1 MILWRG
7 RWVLG
12 RLRQIPGALVSGTV
26 WNEVRRKAFLY
37 VGFIATG
44 VALTIPGALLPLLL
58 VRWSM
63 NDARGGLLLFSF
75 YAVGSFGSYYARGRM
90 NWSVARG
97 AVLTVL
103 GAICLGWA
111 GRWTAY
117 GAIAIYGL
125 GLSLTMTSIS
135 LLLSQRFPEQ
145 RRLELTRLNLVW
157 AIGAALGPWVA
168 LRSTRGA
175 ATTHAAAVL
184 HAQHVLIGVAIFFAA
199 AAVWSVVI
207 EASPLA
213 SMTERAGAASK
224 RHESQ
229 GTRVPWTLLVLIFGA
244 TGVDAA
250 AGGWLT
256 SYAQRAGDSLG
267 ITIGAATF
275 LWLGSLVSRIV
286 HSTRWA
292 SRLPERIVLGSSMLT
307 MTAALA
313 LLLAW
318 PAGIVTMVAAAVL
331 GLAAGPVYPLVIAAA
346 LRHRENST
354 VFAVAGVGAS
364 ILPLLTGALSNWTHS
379 LRAGLGVPLLAA
391 AVMAVLVAVSGGA
404 LQGKREA
411 VAEALIGEAG

>member
-7 RWVLG
+7 RCVSG
-12 RLRQIPGALVSGTV
+12 RLSQILGVLVSGTV

-75 YAVGSFGSYYARGRM
+75 YGVGSFGSYYARGRM

-117 GAIAIYGL
+117 GAIALYGL

-175 ATTHAAAVL
+175 ATTQAAAVL
-184 HAQHVLIGVAIFFAA
+184 HAQHVLIGVAIFFALA
-199 AAVWSVVI
+199 AAWSVVM
-207 EASPLA
+207 EASSSA
-213 SMTERAGAASK
+213 SVTERAAAASK
-224 RHESQ
+224 RNE
-229 GTRVPWTLLVLIFGA
+229 GKGAGVPWPLLVLIFGA

-275 LWLGSLVSRIV
+275 LWLGALVSRIV
-286 HSTRWA
+286 HSTSWA
-292 SRLPERIVLGSSMLT
+292 SRLPERAVLGSSMVA

-364 ILPLLTGALSNWTHS
+364 ILPLATGALSNWTHS

-391 AVMAVLVAVSGGA
+391 AVMAVLVAVAGSA
-404 LQGKREA
+404 LQGRNEA
-411 VAEALIGEAG
+411 VAEALIG

>member
-1 MILWRG
+1 M
-7 RWVLG
+7 
-12 RLRQIPGALVSGTV
+12 SGTG
-26 WNEVRRKAFLY
+26 WKDIRRKAFLY

-90 NWSVARG
+90 NWSIARG
-97 AVLTVL
+97 AVLTML

-117 GAIAIYGL
+117 GAIALYGL

-175 ATTHAAAVL
+175 ATTQASAVS
-184 HAQHVLIGVAIFFAA
+184 HAQQVLLGVAIFFAV
-199 AAVWSVVI
+199 AAVWSVVM
-207 EASPLA
+207 EASPAA
-213 SMTERAGAASK
+213 SMTERSDAVSK
-224 RHESQ
+224 QAVGKRM
-229 GTRVPWTLLVLIFGA
+229 GVPWPLLALIFGA
-244 TGVDAA
+244 TGVEAA

-286 HSTRWA
+286 HSTKWA
-292 SRLPERIVLGSSMLT
+292 SRLPERAVLGSSMVA
-307 MTAALA
+307 MTAALG

-318 PAGIVTMVAAAVL
+318 PAGIVTMAAAAVL

-346 LRHRENST
+346 LRYRENST

-379 LRAGLGVPLLAA
+379 LRAGLGIPLLAA
-391 AVMAVLVAVSGGA
+391 AVMALVVGFSGSA
-404 LQGKREA
+404 LRGRSEA
-411 VAEALIGEAG
+411 VAEAVIG

>member
-1 MILWRG
+1 M
-7 RWVLG
+7 
-12 RLRQIPGALVSGTV
+12 SGIV
-26 WNEVRRKAFLY
+26 GKDVRRKAFLY

-117 GAIAIYGL
+117 GAIALYGL

-175 ATTHAAAVL
+175 ATTQAAAVL
-184 HAQHVLIGVAIFFAA
+184 HGQHVLLGVAAFFAL
-199 AAVWSVVI
+199 AAVWSVVM
-207 EASPLA
+207 EAGPAVAAAKPAMA
-213 SMTERAGAASK
+213 SGRRNAG
-224 RHESQ
+224 
-229 GTRVPWTLLVLIFGA
+229 GGMGVPWTLLVLIFGA

-275 LWLGSLVSRIV
+275 LWVGSFVSRVV
-286 HSTRWA
+286 HSTKWA
-292 SRLPERIVLGSSMLT
+292 SKLPERMVLGTSMVA

-318 PAGIVTMVAAAVL
+318 PAGVVTMVAAAVL

-346 LRHRENST
+346 LRYRENST

-364 ILPLLTGALSNWTHS
+364 ILPLLTGALSSWTHS

-391 AVMAVLVAVSGGA
+391 AVMAVLVAVAGGA
-404 LQGKREA
+404 LQGRGEA
-411 VAEALIGEAG
+411 ATEALIG

>member
-1 MILWRG
+1 M
-7 RWVLG
+7 
-12 RLRQIPGALVSGTV
+12 SGTV
-26 WNEVRRKAFLY
+26 WQDVRRKAFLY

-63 NDARGGLLLFSF
+63 NDARGGMLLFSF

-117 GAIAIYGL
+117 GAIALYGL

-175 ATTHAAAVL
+175 ATPQASAVL
-184 HAQHVLIGVAIFFAA
+184 HGQHVLLGVAIFFAL
-199 AAVWSVVI
+199 AAVWSVVM
-207 EASPLA
+207 EASPIVA
-213 SMTERAGAASK
+213 VTARAAASK
-224 RHESQ
+224 QH
-229 GTRVPWTLLVLIFGA
+229 GGKGPGVPWTLLVLIFGA

-275 LWLGSLVSRIV
+275 LWLGALVSRIV
-286 HSTRWA
+286 HSTKWA
-292 SRLPERIVLGSSMLT
+292 SRLPERGVLGSSMLA
-307 MTAALA
+307 MTGALA

-331 GLAAGPVYPLVIAAA
+331 GLAAGPVYPLVVAAA
-346 LRHRENST
+346 LRYRENST

-364 ILPLLTGALSNWTHS
+364 VLPLATGALSNWTHS

-391 AVMAVLVAVSGGA
+391 AVMAVLVAASGSA
-404 LQGKREA
+404 LQGRSAK
-411 VAEALIGEAG
+411 VTEALIG

>member
-1 MILWRG
+1 
-7 RWVLG
+7 VSG
-12 RLRQIPGALVSGTV
+12 RL
-26 WNEVRRKAFLY
+26 WNEVRRKGFLY

-58 VRWSM
+58 VRWQM

-75 YAVGSFGSYYARGRM
+75 YAVGSFGSYCARGRM
-90 NWSVARG
+90 NWSVTRG
-97 AVLTVL
+97 ALLTVL

-117 GAIAIYGL
+117 GAIALYGL

-168 LRSTRGA
+168 LHSTRGA
-175 ATTHAAAVL
+175 ATTQASAIF
-184 HAQHVLIGVAIFFAA
+184 HAQHVLLGVAVFFVVAA
-199 AAVWSVVI
+199 AWAAVMEAEPVVGV
-207 EASPLA
+207 
-213 SMTERAGAASK
+213 MERPIAAGNQAAGS
-224 RHESQ
+224 
-229 GTRVPWTLLVLIFGA
+229 GVRVPWVLLVLIFGA

-275 LWLGSLVSRIV
+275 VWIGALASRMV
-286 HSTRWA
+286 HSTKWA
-292 SRLPERIVLGSSMLT
+292 SRLPERAVLGSSMVA

-346 LRHRENST
+346 LRHDESPMA
-354 VFAVAGVGAS
+354 FAVAGVGAS
-364 ILPLLTGALSNWTHS
+364 ILPLATGALSNWTHS
-379 LRAGLGVPLLAA
+379 LRAGLCVPLLAA
-391 AVMAVLVAVSGGA
+391 AVMAVLVVVAGGA
-404 LQGKREA
+404 LQGKGET
-411 VAEALIGEAG
+411 VPEALIG

>member
-1 MILWRG
+1 M
-7 RWVLG
+7 
-12 RLRQIPGALVSGTV
+12 SGTV
-26 WNEVRRKAFLY
+26 WNEVRRKGFLY
-37 VGFIATG
+37 VAFIATG

-63 NDARGGLLLFSF
+63 NDARGGVLLFSF

-117 GAIAIYGL
+117 GAIALYGL

-168 LRSTRGA
+168 LHATRGA
-175 ATTHAAAVL
+175 ATTQASAVV
-184 HAQHVLIGVAIFFAA
+184 HGQHVLLGVAIFFAL
-199 AAVWSVVI
+199 AAVWSVVM
-207 EASPLA
+207 EAAPSVSVAVLA
-213 SMTERAGAASK
+213 AGASK
-224 RHESQ
+224 REAGN
-229 GTRVPWTLLVLIFGA
+229 GTRVPWTLLALIFGA

-275 LWLGSLVSRIV
+275 LWLGALVSRMV
-286 HSTRWA
+286 HSTKWA
-292 SRLPERIVLGSSMLT
+292 SRLPERRVLGSSMVA

-318 PAGIVTMVAAAVL
+318 PAGVVTMIAAAVL

-379 LRAGLGVPLLAA
+379 LRAGLSVPLLAA
-391 AVMAVLVAVSGGA
+391 AVMATLVAASGSA
-404 LQGKREA
+404 LQGRNET
-411 VAEALIGEAG
+411 VAEALIG

>member
-1 MILWRG
+1 
-7 RWVLG
+7 
-12 RLRQIPGALVSGTV
+12 VSGIV
-26 WNEVRRKAFLY
+26 GKDVRRKAFLY

-63 NDARGGLLLFSF
+63 DDARGGLLLFSF

-117 GAIAIYGL
+117 GAIALYGL

-157 AIGAALGPWVA
+157 AIGAALGPWIA

-175 ATTHAAAVL
+175 DTTQAAAVV
-184 HAQHVLIGVAIFFAA
+184 HGQHVLLGVAVFFAL
-199 AAVWSVVI
+199 AAVWSVVM
-207 EASPLA
+207 EEGPAVAVSAKPTTAS
-213 SMTERAGAASK
+213 RRNAG
-224 RHESQ
+224 
-229 GTRVPWTLLVLIFGA
+229 GGIGVPWTLLVLIFGA

-275 LWLGSLVSRIV
+275 LWVGSFVSRVV
-286 HSTRWA
+286 HSTKWA
-292 SRLPERIVLGSSMLT
+292 SRLPERRVLGSSMVV

-313 LLLAW
+313 LLIAW
-318 PAGIVTMVAAAVL
+318 PAGVVTMVAAAVL

-346 LRHRENST
+346 LRYRENST

-364 ILPLLTGALSNWTHS
+364 ILPLLTGALSTWTHS

-391 AVMAVLVAVSGGA
+391 AVMAVLVAVAGSA
-404 LQGKREA
+404 LQGRTETA
-411 VAEALIGEAG
+411 TEALIG

>member
-1 MILWRG
+1 M
-7 RWVLG
+7 
-12 RLRQIPGALVSGTV
+12 SGTV
-26 WNEVRRKAFLY
+26 WDEVRRKSFLY

-58 VRWSM
+58 VRWQM

-75 YAVGSFGSYYARGRM
+75 YAVGSFGSFCARGRM

-97 AVLTVL
+97 ALLTVL

-117 GAIAIYGL
+117 GAIALYGL

-157 AIGAALGPWVA
+157 AIGAALGPWIA
-168 LRSTRGA
+168 LRSTRGV
-175 ATTHAAAVL
+175 ATTQASAVL
-184 HAQHVLIGVAIFFAA
+184 HAQHVLLGVAVFFAVA
-199 AAVWSVVI
+199 AAWAVVM
-207 EASPLA
+207 EAGRAVAVAARPL
-213 SMTERAGAASK
+213 AASK
-224 RHESQ
+224 RDS
-229 GTRVPWTLLVLIFGA
+229 GRGIGVPWTLLVLIFGA
-244 TGVDAA
+244 TGVEAA

-256 SYAQRAGDSLG
+256 SFAQRAGDSLG

-275 LWLGSLVSRIV
+275 LWVGSLVSRVV
-286 HSTRWA
+286 HSTEWA
-292 SRLPERIVLGSSMLT
+292 SRWSERTVLGSSLLA

-318 PAGIVTMVAAAVL
+318 PAGMVTMLAALVL
-331 GLAAGPVYPLVIAAA
+331 GLAAGPVYPVVIAAA

-364 ILPLLTGALSNWTHS
+364 ILPLATGALSNWTHS

-391 AVMAVLVAVSGGA
+391 AVMALLVTVAGGA
-404 LQGKREA
+404 LQGRGKRLPET
-411 VAEALIGEAG
+411 L

>member
-1 MILWRG
+1 MAVWDVHG
-7 RWVLG
+7 FPGQHSGLG
-12 RLRQIPGALVSGTV
+12 ASVSGTV
-26 WNEVRRKAFLY
+26 WQDVRRKAFLY

-63 NDARGGLLLFSF
+63 NDARGGMLLFSF

-117 GAIAIYGL
+117 GAIALYGL

-175 ATTHAAAVL
+175 ATPQASAVL
-184 HAQHVLIGVAIFFAA
+184 HGQHVLLGVAIFFAL
-199 AAVWSVVI
+199 AAVWSVVM
-207 EASPLA
+207 EASPTVSVTA
-213 SMTERAGAASK
+213 RAAASK
-224 RHESQ
+224 QH
-229 GTRVPWTLLVLIFGA
+229 GGKGPGVPWTLLVLIFGA

-275 LWLGSLVSRIV
+275 LWLGALVSRIV
-286 HSTRWA
+286 HSTKWA
-292 SRLPERIVLGSSMLT
+292 SRLPERGVLGSSMLA
-307 MTAALA
+307 MTGALA

-331 GLAAGPVYPLVIAAA
+331 GLAAGPVYPLVVAAA
-346 LRHRENST
+346 LRYRENST

-364 ILPLLTGALSNWTHS
+364 VLPLATGALSNWTHS

-391 AVMAVLVAVSGGA
+391 AVMAVLVAASGSA
-404 LQGKREA
+404 LQGRSAK
-411 VAEALIGEAG
+411 VTEALIG

>member
-1 MILWRG
+1 LILG
-7 RWVLG
+7 ASVSG
-12 RLRQIPGALVSGTV
+12 RL
-26 WNEVRRKAFLY
+26 WNEVQRKGFLY

-75 YAVGSFGSYYARGRM
+75 YAVGSFGSYCARGRM

-97 AVLTVL
+97 ALLTVL

-117 GAIAIYGL
+117 GAIALYGL

-175 ATTHAAAVL
+175 ATTQANAIF
-184 HAQHVLIGVAIFFAA
+184 HAQHVLLGVAVFFVL
-199 AAVWSVVI
+199 AAVWAVMVEDSAAVAVTKRS
-207 EASPLA
+207 A
-213 SMTERAGAASK
+213 AASQRNEGK
-224 RHESQ
+224 
-229 GTRVPWTLLVLIFGA
+229 GMGVPWVLLVLIFGA

-275 LWLGSLVSRIV
+275 LWIGALLSRMM
-286 HSTRWA
+286 HSTKWA
-292 SRLPERIVLGSSMLT
+292 SRLPERAVLGSSMLA

-318 PAGIVTMVAAAVL
+318 PAGVVTMVAAAVL

-364 ILPLLTGALSNWTHS
+364 ILPLATGALSNWTHS
-379 LRAGLGVPLLAA
+379 LRAGLTVPLVAA
-391 AVMAVLVAVSGGA
+391 AVMALLVVAAGSA
-404 LQGKREA
+404 LQGKGET
-411 VAEALIGEAG
+411 VPEVLIG

>member
-1 MILWRG
+1 
-7 RWVLG
+7 
-12 RLRQIPGALVSGTV
+12 VSNTI
-26 WNEVRRKAFLY
+26 WNEIRRKSFLY

-75 YAVGSFGSYYARGRM
+75 YAVGSFGSYCARGRM

-97 AVLTVL
+97 ALLTVL

-117 GAIAIYGL
+117 GAIALYGL

-135 LLLSQRFPEQ
+135 LLLSQRFPQQ

-175 ATTHAAAVL
+175 ATTQASAVL
-184 HAQHVLIGVAIFFAA
+184 HAQHVLLGVALFFAL
-199 AAVWSVVI
+199 AAVWAVAM
-207 EASPLA
+207 EATPA
-213 SMTERAGAASK
+213 VDVGAVAERAAIARKQDARKGM
-224 RHESQ
+224 
-229 GTRVPWTLLVLIFGA
+229 GVPWTLLILIFGA
-244 TGVDAA
+244 TGVEAA

-256 SYAQRAGDSLG
+256 SFAQRAGDSLG

-275 LWLGSLVSRIV
+275 LWVGSFVSRIV
-286 HSTRWA
+286 HSTKWA
-292 SRLPERIVLGSSMLT
+292 SRLPERAVLGSSMLA
-307 MTAALA
+307 MTAALG

-318 PAGIVTMVAAAVL
+318 PAGIVTMLAALVL

-354 VFAVAGVGAS
+354 AFAVAGVGAS
-364 ILPLLTGALSNWTHS
+364 ILPLATGALSNWTHS

-391 AVMAVLVAVSGGA
+391 AVMTVLVSVSGNA
-404 LQGKREA
+404 LRGRGETST
-411 VAEALIGEAG
+411 EALLG

>member
-1 MILWRG
+1 MVGL
-7 RWVLG
+7 
-12 RLRQIPGALVSGTV
+12 GALVNGKV
-26 WNEVRRKAFLY
+26 WNEVRRKGSLY

-58 VRWSM
+58 VRWRM

-75 YAVGSFGSYYARGRM
+75 YAVGSFGSYCARGRM
-90 NWSVARG
+90 HWSVARG
-97 AVLTVL
+97 ALLTAL
-103 GAICLGWA
+103 GALCLGWA

-117 GAIAIYGL
+117 GAIALYGL

-175 ATTHAAAVL
+175 ATTQANAVL
-184 HAQHVLIGVAIFFAA
+184 HAQHVLLGVAVFFVAA
-199 AAVWSVVI
+199 AIWSVVM
-207 EASPLA
+207 EAGPA
-213 SMTERAGAASK
+213 VTVTKPEPAGRVRS
-224 RHESQ
+224 
-229 GTRVPWTLLVLIFGA
+229 GVRVPWVLLVLIFGA

-275 LWLGSLVSRIV
+275 LWIGSLVSRIV
-286 HSTRWA
+286 HSTQRV
-292 SRLPERIVLGSSMLT
+292 SRLPERAVLGSSMVA

-318 PAGIVTMVAAAVL
+318 PAGVVTMVAALLL

-346 LRHRENST
+346 LRYRENST

-379 LRAGLGVPLLAA
+379 LRAGLGLPLLAA
-391 AVMAVLVAVSGGA
+391 AVMAVLVIVAGGA
-404 LQGKREA
+404 LQGRGEA
-411 VAEALIGEAG
+411 TTEALIG

>member
-1 MILWRG
+1 MSSTLW
-7 RWVLG
+7 
-12 RLRQIPGALVSGTV
+12 
-26 WNEVRRKAFLY
+26 NDVRRKAPLY

-117 GAIAIYGL
+117 GAIALYGL

-157 AIGAALGPWVA
+157 AIGAALGPWIA

-175 ATTHAAAVL
+175 ATTQATAVL
-184 HAQHVLIGVAIFFAA
+184 HGQHVLLGVAIFFALT
-199 AAVWSVVI
+199 AVWSVAMEQGPAAAVS
-207 EASPLA
+207 AR
-213 SMTERAGAASK
+213 TDAASN
-224 RHESQ
+224 RNA
-229 GTRVPWTLLVLIFGA
+229 GGGIGVPWTLLVLIFGA
-244 TGVDAA
+244 TGVEAA

-275 LWLGSLVSRIV
+275 LWVGSFVSRVV
-286 HSTRWA
+286 HSTKWA
-292 SRLPERIVLGSSMLT
+292 SRLPERAVLGSSMVA

-318 PAGIVTMVAAAVL
+318 PAGVVTMVAAAVL

-346 LRHRENST
+346 LRYRENST

-364 ILPLLTGALSNWTHS
+364 ILPLLTGALSTWTHS

-391 AVMAVLVAVSGGA
+391 AIMAMLVAVTGSA
-404 LQGKREA
+404 LQGRRERVTGA
-411 VAEALIGEAG
+411 TIG

>member
-1 MILWRG
+1 
-7 RWVLG
+7 
-12 RLRQIPGALVSGTV
+12 VSGTV

-75 YAVGSFGSYYARGRM
+75 YGVGSFGSYYARGRM

-117 GAIAIYGL
+117 GAIALYGL

-175 ATTHAAAVL
+175 ATTRAAAVL
-184 HAQHVLIGVAIFFAA
+184 HGQHVLLGVAIFFVLAA
-199 AAVWSVVI
+199 AWSVVM
-207 EASPLA
+207 EASSSA
-213 SMTERAGAASK
+213 SMTERAAVVSNRDEGK
-224 RHESQ
+224 
-229 GTRVPWTLLVLIFGA
+229 GPGVPWPLLVLIFGA

-286 HSTRWA
+286 HSTKWA
-292 SRLPERIVLGSSMLT
+292 SRLPERAVLVSSMVA

-364 ILPLLTGALSNWTHS
+364 ILPLATGALSNWTHS
-379 LRAGLGVPLLAA
+379 LRAGLGIPLLAA
-391 AVMAVLVAVSGGA
+391 AVMAVLVAVSGKA
-404 LQGKREA
+404 LQGKGET
-411 VAEALIGEAG
+411 VTEALIG

>member
-1 MILWRG
+1 
-7 RWVLG
+7 
-12 RLRQIPGALVSGTV
+12 VSGIV
-26 WNEVRRKAFLY
+26 GKEVRRKAFLY

-117 GAIAIYGL
+117 GAIALYGL

-157 AIGAALGPWVA
+157 AVGAALGPWIA

-175 ATTHAAAVL
+175 ATTQAAAVL
-184 HAQHVLIGVAIFFAA
+184 HGQHVLLGVAAFFAL
-199 AAVWSVVI
+199 AAVWSVVM
-207 EASPLA
+207 EEVPVVAVSAKPA
-213 SMTERAGAASK
+213 TATKGNAG
-224 RHESQ
+224 
-229 GTRVPWTLLVLIFGA
+229 GGPGVPWALLVLIFGA

-275 LWLGSLVSRIV
+275 LWVGSFVSRVV
-286 HSTRWA
+286 HSTKWA
-292 SRLPERIVLGSSMLT
+292 SRLPERAVLGSSMVA

-346 LRHRENST
+346 LRYRENST

-364 ILPLLTGALSNWTHS
+364 ILPLLTGALSSWTHS

-391 AVMAVLVAVSGGA
+391 AVMAVLVAVAGSA
-404 LQGKREA
+404 LQGRTETA
-411 VAEALIGEAG
+411 TEALIG